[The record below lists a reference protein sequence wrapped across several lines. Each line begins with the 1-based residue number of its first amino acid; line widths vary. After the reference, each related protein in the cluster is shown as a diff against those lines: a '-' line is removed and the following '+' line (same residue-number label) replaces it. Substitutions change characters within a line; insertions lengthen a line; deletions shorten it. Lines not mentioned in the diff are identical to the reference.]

1 MTRIADQ
8 SVSVTP
14 AKALVAVGLMV
25 FLVPIAVWGLSFSKL
40 ENEVHNWLGGEN
52 TAYQT
57 YHWYSEQFPSEE
69 SVILT
74 WDGSHLNDPRTP
86 AFLGEIVGVPDAE
99 GIRRGGLKQVERVR
113 TPSDLLIDMV
123 KNDVP
128 RDEAL
133 LRLQGVLL
141 GAGPAK
147 VRLSAE
153 AQPRRIDIERQ
164 ILAELQTKLGIS
176 ARVLPVAATETLPLP
191 SEAELAAYGD
201 EAAKL
206 ATPDYGHDF
215 QLDWDGLNFRP
226 DQVDQVR
233 ELLAGL
239 KVEGVSSAPV
249 DAVFLT
255 PGAPAAISVLLSEAG
270 LAERQE
276 TFQLLKEKA
285 AQVGIPVDTLRMAGR
300 PVAGSQLN
308 LGVLRAAWDKSEP
321 WYLLHKRS
329 VMLLSMVV
337 GVALTIWMLRSLH
350 LAALVLG
357 SAGFTVLVSTALVPM
372 TGGSMNMV
380 VVVMPAL
387 LYVTTLS
394 GAIHLANYWKNEAAV
409 NPVGALGKALGAAI
423 TPCMWSSLTTA
434 LGLLSLMT
442 SALSPI
448 RDFGLYSAIGVVIA
462 LGVTL
467 FGLPSLIALFPPR
480 RPTRDE
486 IDHADW
492 AVYGGRVARQWKP
505 ILSIAA
511 VVAIGGV
518 AGLWNFRTETKV
530 IRYFPESSRIVQD
543 YVAMERSLVG
553 IVPIDVLVRFD
564 EAAQSELKFVER
576 QQVIRQIQQRI
587 KHLPDVSGSL
597 SLADFLPTVPAPEE
611 GANVR
616 ERAAYAAKSRTIEE
630 RVKTDERRG
639 AATMLKMLEKPST
652 FNAAG
657 DELWRITAQVAVMAD
672 NSYSD
677 LTRQIEAICAE
688 ELRLVAGQGSE
699 KFREVGQ
706 TVAYH
711 PGASHFVTGMVPLF
725 MATQDE
731 LLNSL
736 IQSFGIAFVTIGL
749 AISYVLRSPLA
760 GALAMIPN
768 VLPIFFVFGVI
779 SWCGV
784 RVDIGS
790 VITASIALGIAVDGT
805 LHLLTWFRMG
815 LEEGRSRVD
824 AIANS
829 IGHCGP
835 AVYQTSLVVC
845 LGLMMLYPA
854 ELVLV
859 SRFGW
864 LMTALVGAAMV
875 ADLVITP
882 ALLAGPLGAILERK
896 VRLELAQGAQRRP
909 DATQFAA
916 ASGLASSNGSADV
929 AALASA
935 DAAPVVEAAANLAPR
950 PHGSELTASI
960 RRVDPAGK

>member
-14 AKALVAVGLMV
+14 GKAIAAVGLML
-25 FLVPIAVWGLSFSKL
+25 FLVPIAFWGLSFSRL
-40 ENEVHNWLGGEN
+40 ENEVHNWLGGDN
-52 TAYQT
+52 AAYQT
-57 YHWYSEQFPSEE
+57 YHWYSDHFPSEE

-74 WDGSHLNDPRTP
+74 WDGSHLNDPRTA
-86 AFLGEIVGVPDAE
+86 AFITEIVGVPDAE

-113 TPSDLLIDMV
+113 TPSELLIDMV

-133 LRLQGVLL
+133 SRLQGVLL

-147 VRLSAE
+147 VRLSPE
-153 AQPRRIDIERQ
+153 AVPQRVAIERQ
-164 ILAELQTKLGIS
+164 VVAELQTKLGIK
-176 ARVLPVAATETLPLP
+176 AHVLPVASTETLPLP

-201 EAAKL
+201 EASKVAI
-206 ATPDYGHDF
+206 PDYRHDF

-226 DQVDQVR
+226 DQVDHVR

-239 KVEGVSSAPV
+239 KVEGVATPPV
-249 DAVFLT
+249 EAIFLT
-255 PGAPAAISVLLSEAG
+255 PGSPAAIAVLLSEAG
-270 LAERQE
+270 LADRQV

-285 AQVGIPVDTLRMAGR
+285 ALVGIPIESIRMGGR

-308 LGVLRAAWDKSEP
+308 LGVLKAAWDKSEP

-329 VMLLSMVV
+329 VMLLSTVV
-337 GVALTIWMLRSLH
+337 GIALTIWMLRSLH

-357 SAGFTVLVSTALVPM
+357 SAAFAVLVSTALVPM

-409 NPVGALGKALGAAI
+409 NPTGALGKALGAAV
-423 TPCMWSSLTTA
+423 TPCVWSSLTTA

-467 FGLPSLIALFPPR
+467 FGLPALIALFPPR

-486 IDHADW
+486 IDHAEW
-492 AVYGGRVARQWKP
+492 AAYGGRVARHWKP
-505 ILSIAA
+505 VLSVAC
-511 VVAIGGV
+511 VVALVGS
-518 AGLWNFRTETKV
+518 AGMWYFRTETKV
-530 IRYFPESSRIVQD
+530 IRYFPDSSRIVQD
-543 YVAMERSLVG
+543 YIAMERSLVG

-576 QQVIRQIQQRI
+576 QRIIGRIQQRI

-597 SLADFLPTVPAPEE
+597 SLADFLPTVLPPEE

-630 RVKTDERRG
+630 RVKTDNRRG
-639 AATMLKMLEKPST
+639 AAAMLKMLDTPSN
-652 FNAAG
+652 FNAVG

-677 LTRQIEAICAE
+677 LTRQIETICAE
-688 ELRLVAGQGSE
+688 ELRLIAGEGSE

-736 IQSFGIAFVTIGL
+736 IQSFGIAFVTIGI

-835 AVYQTSLVVC
+835 AVYQTSLVIC

-864 LMTALVGAAMV
+864 LMSALVAAAMV

-896 VRLELAQGAQRRP
+896 VRKDLAKGEAGR
-909 DATQFAA
+909 AA
-916 ASGLASSNGSADV
+916 APQLVSAPSSTSFEASPDESREGTT
-929 AALASA
+929 
-935 DAAPVVEAAANLAPR
+935 PANLAPR
-950 PHGSELTASI
+950 PHGSELSAAI